1 MQSLDK
7 SLIKPE
13 LTSKTKDILTI
24 GFALF
29 AMFFGA
35 GNLLLPPYIG
45 IQIGSQVWI
54 TILAFGLTGIL
65 LPFLGILSV
74 VRAGDKFEDLGG
86 KIHPLLSPVLGTVIM
101 LCIGPLIAVPRTAAT
116 TYEVG
121 VLPSFP
127 GSGPMLTSVLF
138 FALTWLLT
146 IRPSSVVDIIG
157 TILTPLLLV
166 LLITLIVLG
175 VASPIDSFGESAL
188 SSGQSF
194 TLGFIDGYQTLDVL
208 ASVIFAGIIIAA
220 ARVKGYHSTRT
231 KMQVVITA
239 GAISSTFLFIIYG
252 GLIYLGATSGISD
265 TSVKRS
271 DLLLQISHS
280 ILGPYG
286 NIGIAIAIAL
296 ACLTTSIALV
306 AAFGTFFSS
315 LSKGKLGY
323 KFLVTLCCA
332 ASCVFS
338 IAGVDQIITVAYPIL
353 SFVYPIAIT
362 LVLYT
367 VFFGAIVKNRIPY
380 ISALMA
386 STLIAAFYLLKNF
399 SLLSES
405 SIDLLNHIPFFQY
418 ELGWVVP
425 SAIAFLAA
433 WAVSGSAERSTIAT
447 GDAVNLPHH

>member
-1 MQSLDK
+1 MN
-7 SLIKPE
+7 
-13 LTSKTKDILTI
+13 TKTRDVITI

-45 IQIGSQVWI
+45 IQIGEHVWI

-74 VRAGDKFEDLGG
+74 VNAGEKFEDLAA
-86 KIHPLLSPVLGTVIM
+86 KIHPLLSPILGTVIM
-101 LCIGPLIAVPRTAAT
+101 LCIGPLIAIPRTAAT
-116 TYEVG
+116 TYEIG

-127 GSGPMLTSVLF
+127 GSDPILTSVIF
-138 FALTWLLT
+138 FILTWLLT
-146 IRPSSVVDIIG
+146 IRPSRVVDTIG
-157 TILTPLLLV
+157 NILTPILLT
-166 LLITLIVLG
+166 LLIILILIG
-175 VASPIDSFGESAL
+175 IFSPIGRYNESAL

-220 ARVKGYHSTRT
+220 SKAKGYQSRRS

-239 GAISSTFLFIIYG
+239 GVLSSAFLFIIYG
-252 GLIYLGATSGISD
+252 GLIYLGATSGISS
-265 TSVKRS
+265 TSIKRS
-271 DLLLQISHS
+271 ELLMHISQS

-286 NIGIAIAIAL
+286 NIGIAISIAL

-323 KFLVTLCCA
+323 KPLVTICCV
-332 ASCVFS
+332 ASCVLS
-338 IAGVDQIITVAYPIL
+338 ITGVDNIITFAHPFL

-362 LVLYT
+362 LVLYS
-367 VFFGAIVKNRIPY
+367 VFFGSVVQNRKPY
-380 ISALMA
+380 IYALLA
-386 STLIAAFYLLKNF
+386 STVIAVLYLLKHF
-399 SLLSES
+399 SLLNES
-405 SIDLLNHIPFFQY
+405 NLEVLNHIPLFQY
-418 ELGWVVP
+418 ELGWVIP
-425 SAIAFLAA
+425 SAICFFAT
-433 WAVSGSAERSTIAT
+433 WAISGS
-447 GDAVNLPHH
+447 GKQKQVYKNLN

>member
-1 MQSLDK
+1 MNK
-7 SLIKPE
+7 
-13 LTSKTKDILTI
+13 KTRDIITI

-45 IQIGSQVWI
+45 IQIGDHVWI

-74 VRAGDKFEDLGG
+74 VNAGDKFEDLGA
-86 KIHPLLSPVLGTVIM
+86 KIHPLLSPILGSVIM
-101 LCIGPLIAVPRTAAT
+101 LCIGPLIATPRTAAT

-121 VLPSFP
+121 ILPSFP
-127 GSGPMLTSVLF
+127 ASGPILTSVIF
-138 FALTWLLT
+138 FIVTWLLT
-146 IRPSSVVDIIG
+146 IRPSRVVDIIG
-157 TILTPLLLV
+157 NILTPLLLV
-166 LLITLIVLG
+166 LLIILILIG
-175 VASPIDSFGESAL
+175 VFSPIDSYNESAL

-194 TLGFIDGYQTLDVL
+194 TLGFVDGYQTLDVL

-220 ARVKGYHSTRT
+220 AKAKGYENTRS
-231 KMQVVITA
+231 KMQVAISA
-239 GAISSTFLFIIYG
+239 GVVSSTFLFIIYG

-265 TSVKRS
+265 TSIMRS
-271 DLLLQISHS
+271 ELLLRISHS

-286 NIGIAIAIAL
+286 NIAIAIAIAL

-323 KFLVTLCCA
+323 KLLVTICCV

-338 IAGVDQIITVAYPIL
+338 ITGVDNIITFAYPIL

-362 LVLYT
+362 LVLYS
-367 VFFGAIVKNRIPY
+367 VFFGPFVKNRKPY
-380 ISALMA
+380 IYALMA
-386 STLIAAFYLLKNF
+386 STVIALFYLLKHF

-405 SIDLLNHIPFFQY
+405 NLEVLNYIPLFQY

-425 SAIAFLAA
+425 SAICFFAS
-433 WAVSGSAERSTIAT
+433 WAISGSEDKELVERPSM
-447 GDAVNLPHH
+447 

>member
-1 MQSLDK
+1 MNK
-7 SLIKPE
+7 
-13 LTSKTKDILTI
+13 KTRDILTI

-45 IQIGSQVWI
+45 IQIGNHVLI

-74 VRAGDKFEDLGG
+74 VIAGDKFEDLAA
-86 KIHPLLSPVLGTVIM
+86 KIHPLLSPILGTVIM
-101 LCIGPLIAVPRTAAT
+101 LCIGPLIAIPRTAAT

-121 VLPSFP
+121 ILPSFP
-127 GSGPMLTSVLF
+127 ESGPIWTSLIF
-138 FALTWLLT
+138 FIVTWLLT
-146 IRPSSVVDIIG
+146 IRPSRVVDIIG
-157 TILTPLLLV
+157 NILTPLLLV
-166 LLITLIVLG
+166 LLITLILTG
-175 VASPIDSFGESAL
+175 IFSPIDSYNESAL

-220 ARVKGYHSTRT
+220 SKAKGYQNTRS

-239 GAISSTFLFIIYG
+239 GALSSTFLFIIYG
-252 GLIYLGATSGISD
+252 GLIYLGATSGISG
-265 TSVKRS
+265 TSIKRS
-271 DLLLQISHS
+271 ELLMHISRS

-286 NIGIAIAIAL
+286 NIGIAISIAL

-323 KFLVTLCCA
+323 KLLVTICCV
-332 ASCVFS
+332 ASFVLS
-338 IAGVDQIITVAYPIL
+338 ITGVDNIITFAYPIL

-362 LVLYT
+362 LVLYS
-367 VFFGAIVKNRIPY
+367 VFFGRIVKNRKPY
-380 ISALMA
+380 LYALLA
-386 STLIAAFYLLKNF
+386 SMVIAVFYLLKHF

-405 SIDLLNHIPFFQY
+405 NLEALNYIPFFQY
-418 ELGWVVP
+418 ELGWVIP
-425 SAIAFLAA
+425 SAICFFAT
-433 WAVSGSAERSTIAT
+433 WAIGGSENQKQVDQS
-447 GDAVNLPHH
+447 L